1 MSFKHGLY
9 GEHSAYAGE
18 KLTKSLGT
26 IPVYIGTAPIHQNN
40 VENVEDYDY
49 NKFINKP
56 MIINSYTDAKAKL
69 GVSDDFKKFT
79 LMEAVYAHF
88 LNGEKA
94 IAPIIVVNM
103 ADPSNK
109 TTDLIGI
116 NVNLSGL
123 KGNKVGYI
131 EDSTAL
137 IETVYIGEDNGDGT
151 SLLMTEGTDYTLSY
165 IDGKIKINVIKS
177 DYSLGYVVVNYY
189 RIDTSD
195 TVITPTV
202 FAEALNSLDICE
214 VATGSIPTVMLAP
227 YYSKIKEY
235 HDLMIAKATR
245 KLADKWYIDVI
256 TDIKA
261 DSTTNTIAKAVTK
274 KAEDG
279 YNNLVEKV
287 CYPMAEY
294 NGKIYHLSTL
304 AAVRMQITDTESGGV
319 PYISPSNKTI
329 FANAA
334 VLEDGTQ
341 LFINETTANT
351 ANANGITTVNI
362 IRGDLRLWGGCNAN
376 YNYANESKID
386 PEHLQDA
393 SIRMKHYMLNK
404 LQYDY
409 IDNVDNPIARRDI
422 DSIIASVQQ
431 WLNSLVNEGKMLYAT
446 IEFIEDNNSVKDLV
460 SGDFVF
466 DVSSTNTPNAKSIT
480 FRTHYTTEGISKLTS
495 GGAE

>member
-1 MSFKHGLY
+1 MPFKHGMY
-9 GEHSAYAGE
+9 GEHSAYTG
-18 KLTKSLGT
+18 KKTTKSLGT

-40 VENVEDYDY
+40 VENAENFDY
-49 NKFINKP
+49 KEFINKP

-79 LMEAVYAHF
+79 LMEAVNAHF
-88 LNGEKA
+88 LNGEKP

-103 ADPSNK
+103 ANPSNREAEDSEL
-109 TTDLIGI
+109 T
-116 NVNLSGL
+116 VVLSGL
-123 KGNKVGYI
+123 AGNKVGYI
-131 EDSTAL
+131 EDAAAV
-137 IETVYIGEDNGDGT
+137 IETVELAELT
-151 SLLMTEGTDYTLSY
+151 KGTDYTLSY
-165 IDGKIKINVIKS
+165 ADGKIKINITKG
-177 DYSLGYVVVNYY
+177 GYTSGSVVATYKKIN
-189 RIDTSD
+189 TSD
-195 TVITPTV
+195 TVITTSV
-202 FAEALNSLDICE
+202 FTEALNSLDICE
-214 VATGSIPTVMLAP
+214 VVMGNIPTILLAP

-235 HDLMIAKATR
+235 HDLMIAKSVN
-245 KLADKWYIDVI
+245 KLADKWYTDVI
-256 TDIKA
+256 TDVKA
-261 DSTTNTIAKAVTK
+261 DSETNTIAKAITK
-274 KAEDG
+274 KATDG

-287 CYPMAEY
+287 CYPMAKY

-304 AAVRMQITDTESGGV
+304 AAVRMQITDTEAGGV
-319 PYISPSNKTI
+319 PYISPSNKSI
-329 FANAA
+329 FADAA

-351 ANANGITTVNI
+351 ANANGLTTVNI
-362 IRGDLRLWGGCNAN
+362 VRGGLRLWGGCNAN
-376 YNYANESKID
+376 YNYVNESNID

-431 WLNSLVNEGKMLYAT
+431 WLNSLVNEGKLLYAT
-446 IEFIEDNNSVKDLV
+446 VDFIEDNNSVKDMV

-480 FRTHYTTEGISKLTS
+480 FRTHYTTEGISNLTS

>member
-1 MSFKHGLY
+1 MPFKHGMY
-9 GEHSAYAGE
+9 GEHSAYAG
-18 KLTKSLGT
+18 KKTTKSLGT

-40 VENVEDYDY
+40 AENAENYDY
-49 NKFINKP
+49 SNFINKP

-88 LNGEKA
+88 LNGVNP

-103 ADPSNK
+103 ANPSNRETDDSE
-109 TTDLIGI
+109 TT
-116 NVNLSGL
+116 VVLSGL
-123 KGNKVGYI
+123 SGNKLGYI
-131 EDSTAL
+131 DDSAAV
-137 IETVYIGEDNGDGT
+137 IETVELAT
-151 SLLMTEGTDYTLSY
+151 LTKGTDYTLSY
-165 IDGKIKINVIKS
+165 VDGKIKINITKGG
-177 DYSLGYVVVNYY
+177 YSSGSVVATYKKIN
-189 RIDTSD
+189 TSD
-195 TVITPTV
+195 TVITTSV
-202 FAEALNSLDICE
+202 FTEALNSLDICE
-214 VATGSIPTVMLAP
+214 VVMGNIPTILVAP

-235 HDLMIAKATR
+235 HDLMITKSVS
-245 KLADKWYIDVI
+245 KLADKWYSDVI

-261 DSTTNTIAKAVTK
+261 DSETNTIAKAITK
-274 KAEDG
+274 KATDN
-279 YNNLVEKV
+279 YNSLVEKV
-287 CYPMAEY
+287 CYPMAKY

-304 AAVRMQITDTESGGV
+304 AAVRMQITDTEAGGI
-319 PYISPSNKTI
+319 PYISPSNKSI
-329 FANAA
+329 FADAA

-351 ANANGITTVNI
+351 ANANGLTTVNI
-362 IRGDLRLWGGCNAN
+362 VRGGLRLWGGCNAN
-376 YNYANESKID
+376 YNYVNESNID

-409 IDNVDNPIARRDI
+409 IDNIDNPISRRDI
-422 DSIIASVQQ
+422 DSILASVQQ
-431 WLNSLVNEGKMLYAT
+431 WLNSLVNEGKLLYAT
-446 IEFIEDNNSVKDLV
+446 VEFIEDNNSVKDMV

-480 FRTHYTTEGISKLTS
+480 FRTHYTTEGISNLTS

>member
-1 MSFKHGLY
+1 MPFKHGMY
-9 GEHSAYAGE
+9 GEHSAYAG
-18 KLTKSLGT
+18 KKTTKSLGT

-40 VENVEDYDY
+40 AENAENYDY
-49 NKFINKP
+49 SDFINKP

-69 GVSDDFKKFT
+69 GVSDDFKRFT

-88 LNGEKA
+88 LNGENS

-103 ADPSNK
+103 ANPSNREK
-109 TTDLIGI
+109 DDSETT
-116 NVNLSGL
+116 VVLSGL
-123 KGNKVGYI
+123 AGNKVGYI
-131 EDSTAL
+131 EDAAAV
-137 IETVYIGEDNGDGT
+137 IETVELAELT
-151 SLLMTEGTDYTLSY
+151 KGTDYTLSY
-165 IDGKIKINVIKS
+165 ADGKIKINITKGG
-177 DYSLGYVVVNYY
+177 YSSGSVVATYKKIN
-189 RIDTSD
+189 TSD
-195 TVITPTV
+195 TVITTTV
-202 FAEALNSLDICE
+202 FTEALNSLDICE
-214 VATGSIPTVMLAP
+214 VVMGNIPTILVSP

-235 HDLMIAKATR
+235 HDLMITKSVN
-245 KLADKWYIDVI
+245 KLADKWYSDVI

-261 DSTTNTIAKAVTK
+261 DIETNTVAKAITK
-274 KAEDG
+274 KATDG

-287 CYPMAEY
+287 CYPMGKY

-304 AAVRMQITDTESGGV
+304 AAVRMQITDTEAGGV
-319 PYISPSNKTI
+319 PYISPSNKKI
-329 FANAA
+329 FAEAA

-351 ANANGITTVNI
+351 ANANGLTTVNI
-362 IRGDLRLWGGCNAN
+362 VRGGLRLWGGCNAN
-376 YNYANESKID
+376 YNYVNEDNID

-409 IDNVDNPIARRDI
+409 IDNIDNPISRRDI
-422 DSIIASVQQ
+422 DSILASVQQ
-431 WLNSLVNEGKMLYAT
+431 WLNSLVNEGKLLYAT
-446 IEFIEDNNSVKDLV
+446 VEFIEDNNSVKDMV

-480 FRTHYTTEGISKLTS
+480 FRTHYTTDGISTLTT